1 MSKWPSQVSPSSSH
15 RKDTLEQYRHAEQI
29 LTNRLAGQK
38 AQEAHVIKTNE
49 VHESCVCGQRYAF
62 WYNLAPLVCLHL
74 WFSFTKGKKKSKRI
88 NRKHV
93 FGCFCQHLSKPLRSF
108 QALELGTVLH
118 KLVQNSWCQMFGEN
132 MPMTLQEISGKV
144 HSLVKGLPYYLCNS
158 TALGT
163 APYPDMEPCL
173 VPYLYS

>member
-1 MSKWPSQVSPSSSH
+1 MRAVYVGRGMPFDTILLHWYVYTSGSH
-15 RKDTLEQYRHAEQI
+15 L
-29 LTNRLAGQK
+29 QK
-38 AQEAHVIKTNE
+38 E
-49 VHESCVCGQRYAF
+49 
-62 WYNLAPLVCLHL
+62 
-74 WFSFTKGKKKSKRI
+74 KKKSKRI

-132 MPMTLQEISGKV
+132 MPMTLQEISDKV

-158 TALGT
+158 TALGS